1 MRKRPIELKF
11 RLSQDEFNLLQR
23 QLAEA
28 GMNRNAY
35 LVRLITC
42 ATIFPKDQMIHLNL
56 EHTMMNRLLRG
67 IGTNINQIAKI
78 ANTNKATP
86 SAALLADM
94 YQDVQT
100 MRHNLE
106 PLWDET
112 REVLYGHTQN
122 HLPQ

>member
-1 MRKRPIELKF
+1 MRKRPLELKF
-11 RLSQDEFNLLQR
+11 RLSQDEYNLLQR

-35 LVRLITC
+35 LVRLITS
-42 ATIFPKDQMIHLNL
+42 ATIFPKDQMIRLNL

-112 REVLYGHTQN
+112 RDVLYGHTQN

>member
-11 RLSQDEFNLLQR
+11 RLSADEYDLLQSK
-23 QLAEA
+23 LTEA

-35 LVRLITC
+35 LVRLITG
-42 ATIFPKDQMIHLNL
+42 ATIFPKEQLIQLNL

-67 IGTNINQIAKI
+67 ISTNINQIAKI
-78 ANTNKATP
+78 ANSNHATP
-86 SAALLADM
+86 SAALLTDM

-100 MRHNLE
+100 LRNNLG

-112 REVLYGHTQN
+112 RETLW
-122 HLPQ
+122 LS